1 MREEIANVQQAKESF
16 NRVLANQ
23 TYAGIIRDDKHL
35 EVILNLVKDG
45 NYRRILDIGTGTGYL
60 AFPLAEMYPEAK
72 VFGIDIAEAIIE
84 KNKEAAKERGTSNL
98 TFLAFDGLEYPF
110 EAESFDLIV
119 SRYAFHHF
127 PDVEDSIRQMHR
139 ILKKGGK
146 VLISDPMRHP
156 LDEKGVIDDFMQVKK
171 DGHIQFYSAQRLEEL
186 FVSNGFAKETQVITH
201 MRFPFPPKEEY
212 LELYDRVSEQKRDY
226 YKIAREENIVWV
238 KEIQVGNTVFVKEG
252 GNV

>member
-1 MREEIANVQQAKESF
+1 MRADNVNVQQARESF

-72 VFGIDIAEAIIE
+72 VFGIDITETIIE
-84 KNKEAAKERGTSNL
+84 KNKETAKERGASNL
-98 TFLAFDGLEYPF
+98 SFLAFDGLEYPF

-127 PDVEDSIRQMHR
+127 PDAEDSVRQMHR
-139 ILKKGGK
+139 ILKKGGRL
-146 VLISDPMRHP
+146 LISDPMRHP
-156 LDEKGVIDDFMQVKK
+156 LDEKGIIDDFMQVKK
-171 DGHIQFYSAQRLEEL
+171 DGHIQFYSAKGLEEL
-186 FVSNGFAKETQVITH
+186 FAGNGLKKEAQVITQ
-201 MRFPFPPKEEY
+201 MKFPFPPKEEY
-212 LELYDRVSEQKRDY
+212 LELYDRVSELERNY
-226 YKIAREENIVWV
+226 YRIVREESIVWV

-252 GNV
+252 DNV